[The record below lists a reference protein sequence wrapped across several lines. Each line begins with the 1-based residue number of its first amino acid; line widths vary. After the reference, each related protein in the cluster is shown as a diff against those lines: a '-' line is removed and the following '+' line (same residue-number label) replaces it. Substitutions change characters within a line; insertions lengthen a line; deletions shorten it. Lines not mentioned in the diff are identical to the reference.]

1 MACTSA
7 SRLASL
13 AAPSRI
19 GFLEADGCRLVL
31 PRDALATILVAPFQK
46 SPDDQHA
53 LLSGRR
59 LVPSRHIARRS
70 IVVPLLELMG
80 RTNAIRATQDAAPSS
95 NDVKGIVHPLFGV
108 IAPRLET
115 KAE

>member
-19 GFLEADGCRLVL
+19 GFLEADGHRLDL
-31 PRDALATILVAPFQK
+31 PCDALATIVVAPFQK

-80 RTNAIRATQDAAPSS
+80 GPM
-95 NDVKGIVHPLFGV
+95 LFV
-108 IAPRLET
+108 QHKMLHRLRMTSRGSCTRFSE
-115 KAE
+115 

>member
-7 SRLASL
+7 SRLASV

-31 PRDALATILVAPFQK
+31 PRDALATIVVAPTREV
-46 SPDDQHA
+46 PDDQHA

-59 LVPSRHIARRS
+59 LVSSRHIARRS

-80 RTNAIRATQDAAPSS
+80 RPSAIRATRDAASSS
-95 NDVKGIVHPLFGV
+95 NGVKGVVPRIFGV
-108 IAPRLET
+108 L
-115 KAE
+115 